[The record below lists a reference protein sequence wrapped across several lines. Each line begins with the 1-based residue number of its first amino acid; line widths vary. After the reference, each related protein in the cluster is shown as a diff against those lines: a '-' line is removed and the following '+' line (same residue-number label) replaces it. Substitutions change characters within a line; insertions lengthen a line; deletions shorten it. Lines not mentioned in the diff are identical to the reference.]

1 MISQGQKVHGIST
14 SSNGK
19 KKKKILTCVQS
30 GNISNYNH
38 GSKAPFLLFSAVLV
52 YSTTAAL
59 PMEAKELL
67 NWEASIQRQAF
78 HSSPLDNASN
88 TGPYQWY
95 GVSFNEEEIKASK
108 PIKLRWEQHIW
119 KKEGKK
125 KRFKG
130 RKEEEKEG
138 RREIDAGRQILP
150 AIKKVSKH
158 NRMGDE
164 AQ

>member
-1 MISQGQKVHGIST
+1 MISQGYKVHGIST

-38 GSKAPFLLFSAVLV
+38 GSKAITIPSFSAVLV

-59 PMEAKELL
+59 PMEAKELH
-67 NWEASIQRQAF
+67 WEASIQRQAF

-88 TGPYQWY
+88 TGPYQY

-138 RREIDAGRQILP
+138 RREIDAGRYILP